1 MELYELKTTN
11 FEPTTKYLESYTPPT
26 DREKEQ
32 MFDDH
37 VQDLLY
43 ELKLLNKKIGVVD
56 NKCEELGEITD
67 HFHDSTDKLEA
78 IYLRDIEKKKQ
89 LYQNSLS
96 NALVTTIDNSIID
109 LSSIDSIFDSIES
122 SEHRSLLS
130 ILFYGHNLL
139 MLGVIA
145 FSGFVW
151 TQMGQLGAK
160 KRFD

>member
-1 MELYELKTTN
+1 
-11 FEPTTKYLESYTPPT
+11 
-26 DREKEQ
+26 

-43 ELKLLNKKIGVVD
+43 DLKLLNKKIKVVD
-56 NKCEELGEITD
+56 DKCEELGEITD

-78 IYLRDIEKKKQ
+78 IYVRDIDKKKQ

-96 NALVTTIDNSIID
+96 NALVTTIDHNTID
-109 LSSIDSIFDSIES
+109 LSSIDTIFDSIENE
-122 SEHRSLLS
+122 EHRGMIS

-151 TQMGQLGAK
+151 TQMG
-160 KRFD
+160 

>member
-122 SEHRSLLS
+122 SEHRSLFS